1 MAKGLDDIAALPDP
15 VGARSSAGTR
25 PNGLEISRVRVPIGI
40 IGVIY
45 EARPNVTADAGAL
58 CIKSGNVVVLRGGS
72 DSFHSSRAI
81 VELLRRALAAAG
93 LPEDCVQLVP
103 TTDRAAVGE
112 MLKAMDWLDL
122 IVPRGGRS
130 LIDRVTAESRVPVLR
145 HYDGICHVYV
155 DRDADVA
162 MARDIVANA
171 KMRRVSVCGAAETLL
186 IDRAALDT
194 HLMPVLARL
203 HELGCEVR
211 GDAEVQKRDPAGA
224 GRHREGLAHRI
235 SRRRSSRSPRSTAS
249 TARSAISRTYGSQHT
264 ESIVTDNAATAERF
278 LREVDSAI
286 VMHNASTQFADG
298 GEFGLGAE
306 IGISTNRMHAA
317 RAGRAGRAHDLQEHR
332 ARQGHAAPMRPGRD
346 LGASSDAGR
355 AARYARRIGLLGGS
369 FNPAHEGHRH
379 ISLEALKR
387 LGLDEVW
394 WLVSPQNPLK
404 SDDGME
410 PLADP
415 RGARQAARPPSAHP
429 GRGARAAARHAL
441 HARHGARAATGSI
454 RTRTSSG

>member
-1 MAKGLDDIAALPDP
+1 MNVQSKPEDAVAIMVELGRRAKAAAVALRNAGTTAKNEALTDGARLIRAQAPAILAANARDIEAAKAAGLSNALQDRLLLDEARIGAMAKGLDDIVALPDP
-15 VGARSSAGTR
+15 VGAEIERWQR

-81 VELLRRALAAAG
+81 VELLRRALHGAG

-155 DRDADVA
+155 DRDADIA
-162 MARDIVANA
+162 MARDVVANA

-186 IDRAALDT
+186 IDRAVLDT
-194 HLMPVLARL
+194 HLLPVVARL

-211 GDAEVQKRDPAGA
+211 GDADVRKRDPRAAPATEKDWRTEYLEPIISVATVDGVDGA
-224 GRHREGLAHRI
+224 IRHIA
-235 SRRRSSRSPRSTAS
+235 
-249 TARSAISRTYGSQHT
+249 TYGSQHT
-264 ESIVTDNAATAERF
+264 ESIVTDNAETADRF

-298 GEFGLGAE
+298 AEFGLGAE
-306 IGISTNRMHAA
+306 IGISTNRMHA
-317 RAGRAGRAHDLQEHR
+317 RGPVGLVELTTYKNIVRGKGTL
-332 ARQGHAAPMRPGRD
+332 RP
-346 LGASSDAGR
+346 
-355 AARYARRIGLLGGS
+355 
-369 FNPAHEGHRH
+369 
-379 ISLEALKR
+379 
-387 LGLDEVW
+387 
-394 WLVSPQNPLK
+394 
-404 SDDGME
+404 
-410 PLADP
+410 
-415 RGARQAARPPSAHP
+415 
-429 GRGARAAARHAL
+429 
-441 HARHGARAATGSI
+441 
-454 RTRTSSG
+454 

>member
-1 MAKGLDDIAALPDP
+1 MNVQTKPTEDAVAIVAELGRRAKGAAVALRNAGTASKNRALVEAARLIRGDKAAILAANARDIAAAQAAGMTSALQDRLLLNDARVEAMAKGLDDIAALPDP
-15 VGARSSAGTR
+15 VGAKIEEWTR
-25 PNGLEISRVRVPIGI
+25 PNGLVISRVRVPIGI

-112 MLKAMDWLDL
+112 MLRAMDWLDL

-130 LIDRVTAESRVPVLR
+130 LIDRVTQESRVPVLR

-155 DRDADVA
+155 DHDADIA
-162 MARDIVANA
+162 MARDLVANA

-194 HLMPVLARL
+194 HLMPVLTKL

-211 GDAEVQKRDPAGA
+211 GDGEVRKRDTAALPATEKDWRTEYLAPVIAVATVDGVDGA
-224 GRHREGLAHRI
+224 IRHIA
-235 SRRRSSRSPRSTAS
+235 
-249 TARSAISRTYGSQHT
+249 TYGSQHT
-264 ESIVTDNAATAERF
+264 ETIVTDNEVTAARF
-278 LREVDSAI
+278 LDEVDSAI

-298 GEFGLGAE
+298 AEFGLGAE
-306 IGISTNRMHAA
+306 IGISTNRMHA
-317 RAGRAGRAHDLQEHR
+317 RGPVGLVELTTYKNIVRGKGTL
-332 ARQGHAAPMRPGRD
+332 RP
-346 LGASSDAGR
+346 
-355 AARYARRIGLLGGS
+355 
-369 FNPAHEGHRH
+369 
-379 ISLEALKR
+379 
-387 LGLDEVW
+387 
-394 WLVSPQNPLK
+394 
-404 SDDGME
+404 
-410 PLADP
+410 
-415 RGARQAARPPSAHP
+415 
-429 GRGARAAARHAL
+429 
-441 HARHGARAATGSI
+441 
-454 RTRTSSG
+454 

>member
-1 MAKGLDDIAALPDP
+1 MNVQTKPPSDQGSDAARIVAELGRRAKTAAAALRNATTAAKNKALTDGARLIRAEKAAILAANARDIEAAKAAGMSSALQDRLLLTDARIEGMAKGLDDIAALPDP
-15 VGARSSAGTR
+15 VGAEIERWQR

-81 VELLRRALAAAG
+81 VELLRRALAGAG
-93 LPEDCVQLVP
+93 LPEDCVALVP

-112 MLKAMDWLDL
+112 LLKAMDWLDL

-130 LIDRVTAESRVPVLR
+130 LIDRVTVESRVPVLR

-162 MARDIVANA
+162 MARDVVANA

-186 IDRAALDT
+186 IDRAALGT
-194 HLMPVLARL
+194 HLLPVLAKL

-211 GDAEVQKRDPAGA
+211 GDAEVQKRDPQALAASEKDWRTEYLEPIISVATVDGVEGA
-224 GRHREGLAHRI
+224 IHHIA
-235 SRRRSSRSPRSTAS
+235 
-249 TARSAISRTYGSQHT
+249 TYGSQHT
-264 ESIVTDNAATAERF
+264 ESIVTANQATAERF

-306 IGISTNRMHAA
+306 IGISTNRMHA
-317 RAGRAGRAHDLQEHR
+317 RGPVGLVELTTYKNIVRGK
-332 ARQGHAAPMRPGRD
+332 GTVRP
-346 LGASSDAGR
+346 
-355 AARYARRIGLLGGS
+355 
-369 FNPAHEGHRH
+369 
-379 ISLEALKR
+379 
-387 LGLDEVW
+387 
-394 WLVSPQNPLK
+394 
-404 SDDGME
+404 
-410 PLADP
+410 
-415 RGARQAARPPSAHP
+415 
-429 GRGARAAARHAL
+429 
-441 HARHGARAATGSI
+441 
-454 RTRTSSG
+454 

>member
-1 MAKGLDDIAALPDP
+1 MNVQTKPAEDAVSIVAELGRRAKTAAAALRNAPTDAKNKALADAARLIRNEKAAILTANARDIDAAKAAGMSSALQDRLLLNDARIEGMAKGLDDIVALPDP
-15 VGARSSAGTR
+15 VGATIEEWQR
-25 PNGLEISRVRVPIGI
+25 PNGLVISRVRVPIGI

-81 VELLRRALAAAG
+81 VELLRQALKGAG

-112 MLKAMDWLDL
+112 MLRAMDWLDL

-130 LIDRVTAESRVPVLR
+130 LIDRVTQESRVPVLR

-155 DRDADVA
+155 DRDADIA
-162 MARDIVANA
+162 MARDLVANA

-186 IDRAALDT
+186 VDKAALDT

-211 GDAEVQKRDPAGA
+211 GDAEVQKRDPKAVPATDKDWRTEYLEPIISVATVDGVGGA
-224 GRHREGLAHRI
+224 IDHI
-235 SRRRSSRSPRSTAS
+235 
-249 TARSAISRTYGSQHT
+249 ARYGSQHT
-264 ESIVTDNAATAERF
+264 ESIVTDNEATAQRF
-278 LREVDSAI
+278 LGEVDSAI

-306 IGISTNRMHAA
+306 IGISTNRMHA
-317 RAGRAGRAHDLQEHR
+317 RGPVGLVELTTYKNIVRGKGTL
-332 ARQGHAAPMRPGRD
+332 RP
-346 LGASSDAGR
+346 
-355 AARYARRIGLLGGS
+355 
-369 FNPAHEGHRH
+369 
-379 ISLEALKR
+379 
-387 LGLDEVW
+387 
-394 WLVSPQNPLK
+394 
-404 SDDGME
+404 
-410 PLADP
+410 
-415 RGARQAARPPSAHP
+415 
-429 GRGARAAARHAL
+429 
-441 HARHGARAATGSI
+441 
-454 RTRTSSG
+454 

>member
-1 MAKGLDDIAALPDP
+1 MNVQTKPSSDQGSEAARIVAELGRRAKVAAMALRTATTAAKNKALTDGALLIRSQKAAILAANARDIEAAKAAGMSSALQDRLLLNDARIESMAKGLDDIANLPDP
-15 VGARSSAGTR
+15 VGAEIERWHR

-81 VELLRRALAAAG
+81 VELLRRALAGAG
-93 LPEDCVQLVP
+93 LPEDCVALVP

-162 MARDIVANA
+162 MARDVVANA

-186 IDRAALDT
+186 IDRAVLDT
-194 HLMPVLARL
+194 HLMPVVAKL

-211 GDAEVQKRDPAGA
+211 GDGEVQKRDPKAVAASEKDWRTEYLEPIISVAAVDGVDGA
-224 GRHREGLAHRI
+224 IRHIA
-235 SRRRSSRSPRSTAS
+235 
-249 TARSAISRTYGSQHT
+249 TYGSQHT
-264 ESIVTDNAATAERF
+264 ESIVTDNAQTADRF

-298 GEFGLGAE
+298 SEFGLGAE
-306 IGISTNRMHAA
+306 IGISTNRMHA
-317 RAGRAGRAHDLQEHR
+317 RGPVGLVELTTYKNIVRGKGTL
-332 ARQGHAAPMRPGRD
+332 RP
-346 LGASSDAGR
+346 
-355 AARYARRIGLLGGS
+355 
-369 FNPAHEGHRH
+369 
-379 ISLEALKR
+379 
-387 LGLDEVW
+387 
-394 WLVSPQNPLK
+394 
-404 SDDGME
+404 
-410 PLADP
+410 
-415 RGARQAARPPSAHP
+415 
-429 GRGARAAARHAL
+429 
-441 HARHGARAATGSI
+441 
-454 RTRTSSG
+454 

>member
-1 MAKGLDDIAALPDP
+1 MSSALQDRLLLNDARIESMARGLDDIAALPDP
-15 VGARSSAGTR
+15 VGAEIERWQR

-81 VELLRRALAAAG
+81 VELLRRALAGAG
-93 LPEDCVQLVP
+93 LPEDCVALVP

-194 HLMPVLARL
+194 HLLPVVAKL

-211 GDAEVQKRDPAGA
+211 GDADVQKRDPKAIAASDKDWRTEYLEPIISVAAVDGVDGA
-224 GRHREGLAHRI
+224 IRHIA
-235 SRRRSSRSPRSTAS
+235 
-249 TARSAISRTYGSQHT
+249 TYGSQHT
-264 ESIVTDNAATAERF
+264 ESIVTSNAATADRF

-298 GEFGLGAE
+298 AEFGLGAE
-306 IGISTNRMHAA
+306 IGISTNRMHA
-317 RAGRAGRAHDLQEHR
+317 RGPVGLVELTTYKNIVRGKGTL
-332 ARQGHAAPMRPGRD
+332 RP
-346 LGASSDAGR
+346 
-355 AARYARRIGLLGGS
+355 
-369 FNPAHEGHRH
+369 
-379 ISLEALKR
+379 
-387 LGLDEVW
+387 
-394 WLVSPQNPLK
+394 
-404 SDDGME
+404 
-410 PLADP
+410 
-415 RGARQAARPPSAHP
+415 
-429 GRGARAAARHAL
+429 
-441 HARHGARAATGSI
+441 
-454 RTRTSSG
+454 

>member
-1 MAKGLDDIAALPDP
+1 MNVHTKPAEDAAAIVAELGRRAKAAAAVLRNAGTDAKNKALTDGARLIRAERAAILAANARDISAAKAAGMSSALQDRLLLNEARIEAMAKGLDDIAALPDP
-15 VGARSSAGTR
+15 VGAEIERWQR
-25 PNGLEISRVRVPIGI
+25 PNGLEISRVRVPIGV

-81 VELLRRALAAAG
+81 VDLLRRALKSAG
-93 LPEDCVQLVP
+93 LPEDCVALVP

-155 DRDADVA
+155 DRDADIA
-162 MARDIVANA
+162 MARDVVANA

-194 HLMPVLARL
+194 HLIPVLTKL

-211 GDAEVQKRDPAGA
+211 GDAEVQKRDPKALAASEKDWRTEYLEPIISVAAVDGVEGA
-224 GRHREGLAHRI
+224 IRHIA
-235 SRRRSSRSPRSTAS
+235 
-249 TARSAISRTYGSQHT
+249 TYGSQHT
-264 ESIVTDNAATAERF
+264 ESIVTANPATADRF

-298 GEFGLGAE
+298 AEFGLGAE
-306 IGISTNRMHAA
+306 IGISTNRMHA
-317 RAGRAGRAHDLQEHR
+317 RGPVGLVELTTYKNIVRGKGTL
-332 ARQGHAAPMRPGRD
+332 RP
-346 LGASSDAGR
+346 
-355 AARYARRIGLLGGS
+355 
-369 FNPAHEGHRH
+369 
-379 ISLEALKR
+379 
-387 LGLDEVW
+387 
-394 WLVSPQNPLK
+394 
-404 SDDGME
+404 
-410 PLADP
+410 
-415 RGARQAARPPSAHP
+415 
-429 GRGARAAARHAL
+429 
-441 HARHGARAATGSI
+441 
-454 RTRTSSG
+454 